1 MLSFK
6 LLNAA
11 ASIMQG
17 INSIAVV
24 QEIHLQVFCLATLRS
39 HQVVQQR
46 PAYLSTSLKLTLVCK
61 MSALS
66 VVCCL

>member
-17 INSIAVV
+17 INRFAVV

-39 HQVVQQR
+39 HQVVQQQ
-46 PAYLSTSLKLTLVCK
+46 PAYLSTSLELTLVCK